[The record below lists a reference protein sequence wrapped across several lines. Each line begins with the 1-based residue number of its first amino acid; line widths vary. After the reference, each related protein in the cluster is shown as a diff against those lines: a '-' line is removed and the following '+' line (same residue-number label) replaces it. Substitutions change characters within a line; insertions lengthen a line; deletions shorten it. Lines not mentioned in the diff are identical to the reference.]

1 MLEKIK
7 NAIKNIE
14 VKDLSTMELYY
25 LLLILKMIDEIP
37 KCKILSYGVE
47 ANSIITEEDYCD

>member
-47 ANSIITEEDYCD
+47 AKPIITEEDYCD

>member
-1 MLEKIK
+1 MLDKIK

-47 ANSIITEEDYCD
+47 AKSIITEEDYCD